1 MQSMQEANFQNMQ
14 SVESGIINDRMAAK
28 DGREAHGCLESF
40 HKAGL
45 TMLLLSY
52 NLIVAPPS

>member
-1 MQSMQEANFQNMQ
+1 MQEANFQNMQ
-14 SVESGIINDRMAAK
+14 SVESGVISDRMAAK